1 MVMDRDVKFSVKLLT
16 WKQVEQRAIFVID
29 YELRNGLWQTIKV
42 RKYKKDF
49 NVVIVITNIMAVIEI
64 PNRALRKL
72 RFRDLHIF

>member
-1 MVMDRDVKFSVKLLT
+1 MFFIMVMDRDVKFSVKLLT

-49 NVVIVITNIMAVIEI
+49 NVVIVITNIMAVIEKYRI
-64 PNRALRKL
+64 EL
-72 RFRDLHIF
+72 